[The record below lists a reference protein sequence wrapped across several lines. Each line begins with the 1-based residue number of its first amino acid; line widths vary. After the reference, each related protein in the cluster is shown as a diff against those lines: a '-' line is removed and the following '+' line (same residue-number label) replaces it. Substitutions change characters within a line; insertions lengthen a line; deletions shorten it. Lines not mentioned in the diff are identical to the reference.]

1 MAVWKGRKKCVV
13 GKNCGGS
20 CINRQKICQMELKP
34 SYQLLLR
41 QVAYVAKNYKSEA
54 KSEETP
60 QALLAKAKE
69 DYARIMRDQQNL
81 LKDNKIKEAMERN
94 PSLKE
99 AAARVGKYAKE
110 VEGPP
115 KVQSAT
121 VGTRIARG
129 DAKKFDEDLATKEL
143 EKIGPTVNWGESKES
158 GSKVLGSGAYGT
170 VVKTPDGKEAHKR
183 GDLGEEEA
191 TVLKKVGEAGIG
203 PKFFGAE
210 INGPGRRDNTRKG
223 RIAMEALDAKPIG
236 EHPPDFI
243 IAGKKAS
250 DIYWETRAAVHR
262 LGIQHGDMHH
272 ENVLVDKN
280 GKGKIIDMGVAKDNP
295 KAALSEALG
304 IGSTGGDWQVGRWKS
319 TGGMLLS
326 DVEAGSKPQKELA
339 EKAPLLA
346 KVLDNKTKVEAEMQK
361 MGLSPSEI
369 REIGETQ
376 IRSNNK
382 VYESGAFT
390 KIDNEQAMRL
400 INMLYEGV

>member
-1 MAVWKGRKKCVV
+1 
-13 GKNCGGS
+13 
-20 CINRQKICQMELKP
+20 MELKP

-99 AAARVGKYAKE
+99 AAARVGKYVKE

-121 VGTRIARG
+121 IGTRIARG
-129 DAKKFDEDLATKEL
+129 DAKKFDEDLATKEIV
-143 EKIGPTVNWGESKES
+143 KIGPTVKWDESKES

-183 GDLGEEEA
+183 GDIGEEEA

-203 PKFFGAE
+203 PKFLGAE
-210 INGPGRRDNTRKG
+210 INGPGKRDNTRRG
-223 RIAMEALDAKPIG
+223 RIAMEALDAEPIG
-236 EHPPDFI
+236 EHPPDFK
-243 IAGKKAS
+243 IAGRKAS

-280 GKGKIIDMGVAKDNP
+280 GKGKIIDMGVAKNNP

-304 IGSTGGDWQVGRWKS
+304 IGSRGGDWQVNRWKS
-319 TGGMLLS
+319 TGGTLLG
-326 DVEAGSKPQKELA
+326 DVSLGRKPREELS
-339 EKAPLLA
+339 EKAPSLA

-369 REIGETQ
+369 KKLGELKFVRIT
-376 IRSNNK
+376 K
-382 VYESGAFT
+382 FT
-390 KIDNEQAMRL
+390 RAVLSLR
-400 INMLYEGV
+400 

>member
-1 MAVWKGRKKCVV
+1 
-13 GKNCGGS
+13 
-20 CINRQKICQMELKP
+20 MELKP

-115 KVQSAT
+115 KVQS
-121 VGTRIARG
+121 VSGVTRIGRR
-129 DAKKFDEDLATKEL
+129 DAGEFDNVLERKEL
-143 EKIGPTVNWGESKES
+143 EKTGPTVKWGESKES
-158 GSKVLGSGAYGT
+158 GSKLLGSGAYGT
-170 VVKTPDGKEAHKR
+170 VIRTSGGKEAHKR
-183 GDLGEEEA
+183 GDIGEEETNA
-191 TVLKKVGEAGIG
+191 LKKVGEAGIG

-210 INGPGRRDNTRKG
+210 INGPGRRENTRTG
-223 RIAMEALDAKPIG
+223 RIAMEALDAEPIG
-236 EHPPDFI
+236 EHPPDFK
-243 IAGKKAS
+243 IAGRKAS
-250 DIYWETRAAVHR
+250 DIYWETRAEVHR

-272 ENVLVDKN
+272 NNVLVDKD
-280 GKGKIIDMGVAKDNP
+280 GKGKIIDMGVAKINP
-295 KAALSEALG
+295 RAALSEALG
-304 IGSTGGDWQVGRWKS
+304 IGYNGGDWQVNRWKS
-319 TGGMLLS
+319 TGGQLLD
-326 DVEAGSKPQKELA
+326 DVSLGAKSRDELVK
-339 EKAPLLA
+339 KAPKLA
-346 KVLDNKTKVEAEMQK
+346 RVLDNKTKVEAEMQK

-369 REIGETQ
+369 REIKETK